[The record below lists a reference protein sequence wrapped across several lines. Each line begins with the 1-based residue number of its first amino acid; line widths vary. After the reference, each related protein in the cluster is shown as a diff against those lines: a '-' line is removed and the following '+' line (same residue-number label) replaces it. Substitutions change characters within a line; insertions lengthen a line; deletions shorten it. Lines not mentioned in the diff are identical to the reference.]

1 MSNAQAVRARATPEL
16 ITDLIST
23 AYRDHAAAIH
33 GTALRSTRDPE
44 VAADITA
51 EAFLR
56 LVVEAQAGRFPD
68 NVGGWLYR
76 TSANLIISRGRRMS
90 VARKFAPRLV
100 RDDVPAE
107 PDAIALI
114 NERRHELDEALAAL
128 PMTERIALL
137 MAANG
142 ASGTEIAASLGRSHG
157 ATRTLLCRARVHLR
171 AAAIRAEAPSSRSA
185 ARVGR
190 SGRFDTIDR
199 LSAVTPAGDPLSSF
213 TRNQTLQQSPSAR
226 QEGAI

>member
-1 MSNAQAVRARATPEL
+1 
-16 ITDLIST
+16 
-23 AYRDHAAAIH
+23 
-33 GTALRSTRDPE
+33 
-44 VAADITA
+44 
-51 EAFLR
+51 
-56 LVVEAQAGRFPD
+56 
-68 NVGGWLYR
+68 
-76 TSANLIISRGRRMS
+76 MS

-171 AAAIRAEAPSSRSA
+171 AAAIRAEAPSSASA
-185 ARVGR
+185 APSGR
-190 SGRFDTIDR
+190 SGH
-199 LSAVTPAGDPLSSF
+199 PA
-213 TRNQTLQQSPSAR
+213 PSVA
-226 QEGAI
+226 